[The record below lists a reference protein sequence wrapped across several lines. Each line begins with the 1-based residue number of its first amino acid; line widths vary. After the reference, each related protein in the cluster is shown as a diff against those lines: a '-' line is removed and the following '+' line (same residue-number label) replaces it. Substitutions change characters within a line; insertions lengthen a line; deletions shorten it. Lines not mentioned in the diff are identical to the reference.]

1 MARNEIYPCI
11 IKYIT
16 NISQMINSVREA
28 LKEEEFIQYDKEHLI
43 KVIGFKNQLKN
54 TITELNEGLKKAT
67 SISDEYERACYYH
80 SELVPVLNEMRTVV
94 DSLELLVDK
103 TVWPIPTYYDLLFR
117 L

>member
-28 LKEEEFIQYDKEHLI
+28 LKEEEFIQFDKEHLI

-54 TITELNEGLKKAT
+54 TITELNEGLKVAM

-80 SELVPVLNEMRTVV
+80 SKLVPVLNEMRTVV